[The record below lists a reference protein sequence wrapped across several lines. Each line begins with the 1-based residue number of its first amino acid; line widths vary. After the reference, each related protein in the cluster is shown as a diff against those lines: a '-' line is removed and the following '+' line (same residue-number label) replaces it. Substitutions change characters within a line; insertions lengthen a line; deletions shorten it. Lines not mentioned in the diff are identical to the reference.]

1 MPDLPSFLGCLFS
14 FFFSTGCALIAMNL
28 YLCAVPDLLSF
39 LSSVFQFSFTLI
51 VFCCVLIVLALNFMC
66 RANYPVAL
74 LNGPDLPSFLGCA
87 V

>member
-14 FFFSTGCALIAMNL
+14 FLFSIGCALIAMGLN
-28 YLCAVPDLLSF
+28 LCAVPDLLSF

-51 VFCCVLIVLALNFMC
+51 VFCCALIVLALNFMC
-66 RANYPVAL
+66 HADYPVAL
-74 LNGPDLPSFLGCA
+74 LIGPDLPSFLGCA